1 MTKVFHDRSDPTDTA
16 LPSLGSFVVRGIVG
30 FTLVSLAGFA
40 PWVFAGRWFYR
51 NVGELGLYVVCA
63 LVFIATS
70 GLFLHRLIIGAGSLA
85 RFYKVFTVA
94 FLAYAAAWTAGWMLL
109 RGHAGSVRSVTG
121 LFLGTV
127 LMALLLAAAF
137 RAREAF
143 LKTAAALFI
152 LNTAGYFAGGWLEG
166 IVPGTTGRLLWGLC
180 YGIGFGAG
188 LGLAFYFCQVASGDR
203 LVNPEKPG

>member
-1 MTKVFHDRSDPTDTA
+1 MTKVFQDRSA
-16 LPSLGSFVVRGIVG
+16 LPSLVSFVLRGIIG

-40 PWVFAGRWFYR
+40 PWAFTGRWFYR

-63 LVFIATS
+63 LIFMGTS
-70 GLFLHRLIIGAGSLA
+70 GLFLHRLVLGPASLV

-94 FLAYAAAWTAGWMLL
+94 FLAYAVGWTAGWMVL
-109 RGHAGSVRSVTG
+109 RGHAGSLVG
-121 LFLGTV
+121 LFVGTV
-127 LMALLLAAAF
+127 LMALLLTVAF
-137 RAREAF
+137 GARTAF
-143 LKTAAALFI
+143 WKTAAALFI

-188 LGLAFYFCQVASGDR
+188 LGLAFYFCQVKRSDR
-203 LVNPEKPG
+203 LVNRKSEIVN